1 VRLLATAAL
10 AGALVASQLAAG
22 ASSQYPDRMP
32 RVKPSRLLPSAG
44 GLVLG
49 ETTRPQLLARWGKA
63 ARCGPPGSCSWWAGY
78 GQNAF
83 PRPGEAADA
92 VTVVFHPATGRA
104 ADLGLVTS
112 SWRKSRLLRGWK
124 MPEGIGIGSAFPA
137 VRRAYPTIRWR
148 GSGAANTSSW
158 RVPTYE
164 RGGSRYALFFTFDRA
179 TRDISAGHVL
189 TFSMVWL
196 LPRITCA
203 LSIET
208 VPQPEG
214 AVAGKRVRG
223 SCKGAA
229 LYARW
234 LQIPNPLT
242 MRLAGLQGAQVT
254 SATSPFDP
262 DCAPE
267 GCMTRT
273 ADWAVDVTL
282 GVSAPAARVEVRLL
296 HPSAPLAAADEVRI
310 VLG

>member
-1 VRLLATAAL
+1 
-10 AGALVASQLAAG
+10 
-22 ASSQYPDRMP
+22 MP
-32 RVKPSRLLPSAG
+32 RVKPARLLPSAG

-49 ETTRPQLLARWGKA
+49 KTTRPQLLARWGSA
-63 ARCGPPGSCSWWAGY
+63 ARCPPGSCSWSAGY

-92 VTVVFHPATGRA
+92 ITVGFDANTGRA
-104 ADLGLVTS
+104 KSLGLGTS

-158 RVPTYE
+158 TVQE
-164 RGGSRYALFFTFDRA
+164 HEHAGSRYTLLVTFDRA
-179 TRDISAGHVL
+179 TKDVAAGHAL
-189 TFSMVWL
+189 TFSLIWL

-208 VPQPEG
+208 VPAP
-214 AVAGKRVRG
+214 ADAPAGRRVHG

-229 LYARW
+229 LYAEW
-234 LQIPNPLT
+234 LRMRNPLS
-242 MRLAGLQGAQVT
+242 MRFAGVQGAQVT
-254 SATSPFDP
+254 SASSPFDP
-262 DCAPE
+262 NCDPAT
-267 GCMTRT
+267 CMTRT

-282 GVSAPAARVEVRLL
+282 GVSAPNARVQVRLL
-296 HPSAPLAAADEVRI
+296 HPSAPLAADDELRI